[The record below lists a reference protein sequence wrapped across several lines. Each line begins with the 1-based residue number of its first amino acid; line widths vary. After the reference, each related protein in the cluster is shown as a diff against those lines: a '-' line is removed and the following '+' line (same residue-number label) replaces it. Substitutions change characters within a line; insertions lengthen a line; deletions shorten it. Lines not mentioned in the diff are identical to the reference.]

1 MSVNELRIHGVG
13 GSPGER
19 LLGLSHPDR
28 AVVVGEGYG
37 TVFLARR
44 ADRRVEGY
52 DWGGLT
58 SGSPW
63 QPLWVLLLPFTLVNV
78 AGWTH
83 PPFDAISPRRLRL
96 LRVLIHL
103 SAGLLTAT
111 WVCWLAIIA
120 VDHLGYQ
127 WLGGA
132 DGWLAGLA
140 ERGVASPRVVGA
152 SIGAAAVVLALWGL
166 GRIARTSRH
175 RFEGTHPAR
184 DGAPPRRWGPDE
196 DLTSRT
202 FFGHEAS
209 VDDALSWHVGVMVA
223 TGLVLLWVT
232 TVRFGED
239 RLLLG
244 HVFVVLGAAQLAA
257 VAAMLAVGWS
267 ARSGSAAGGGSAGGR
282 HGGGRHGG
290 GPSTGGDT
298 EVAGA
303 AAAELGNRPR
313 GLPAAAVT
321 LAIALTNGVFSGLA
335 LLAAN
340 LHGDHRPWGPELAL
354 MDGFVVTLIL
364 WAGLV
369 LGWVVRH
376 HRGGSAEDVPAR
388 SSDPA
393 AELDGLDEPQRRR
406 VAGLRGVA
414 AAGHDAARPL
424 TWFAWLFLA
433 SAAALGALRV
443 EPDGLTVWTWLPAP
457 QVAGPL
463 LSAAAWLLPLLV
475 IGTVALV
482 WRAARIDAL
491 RRGVG
496 ILWDVLTF
504 WPRRYHPLAVRPYT
518 ERAVPEFRARVDHHL
533 DVGDGLLVSAHSQ
546 GTVIAFAALLPLT
559 AEPEGAGAGE
569 VAGNGAYGAD
579 AADDATHA
587 DGATQAHGAGD
598 HTGRLGRVALL
609 TYGSPLRTLYGPVFP
624 AYAGPP
630 ARLALHAALTCGAGD
645 WRNLWRRTDPIGGPV
660 LCDGNPAHGVDIE
673 CPDPAVGPTAS
684 ELPEADD
691 DPEPLRRAWTEL
703 CGHSYFY
710 REQAYKDAVTE
721 LCARLGR
728 GGSPD

>member
-1 MSVNELRIHGVG
+1 MSVSELRIHGVG

-83 PPFDAISPRRLRL
+83 PPFDAISPLRLRL
-96 LRVLIHL
+96 LRGLIHL

-127 WLGGA
+127 WLGSA
-132 DGWLAGLA
+132 DGWLAGVADGGL
-140 ERGVASPRVVGA
+140 ASPPV
-152 SIGAAAVVLALWGL
+152 IGATIGAMVVVLVLWAL

-184 DGAPPRRWGPDE
+184 DGAPPRRWGRDE

-232 TVRFGED
+232 AARFGED

-267 ARSGSAAGGGSAGGR
+267 ARSRSATAK
-282 HGGGRHGG
+282 
-290 GPSTGGDT
+290 GGDT
-298 EVAGA
+298 EAAGA
-303 AAAELGNRPR
+303 IAAELGKRPR

-354 MDGFVVTLIL
+354 MDGFIVTLLL
-364 WAGLV
+364 WAVLV
-369 LGWVVRH
+369 TGWVVRH

-414 AAGHDAARPL
+414 AAGHDAARPV

-433 SAAALGALRV
+433 SAAGLGALRV
-443 EPDGLTVWTWLPAP
+443 EPDGLAVWTWLPAP

-475 IGTVALV
+475 LGTVGLV
-482 WRAARIDAL
+482 WRAARTDAL

-533 DVGDGLLVSAHSQ
+533 DVGEGLLVSAHSQ

-559 AEPEGAGAGE
+559 AEPEGADAGE
-569 VAGNGAYGAD
+569 VAGNGA
-579 AADDATHA
+579 
-587 DGATQAHGAGD
+587 DGATDAGGGARAAEVAGNGAAAGGSAGD
-598 HTGRLGRVALL
+598 RSGRLGRVALL
-609 TYGSPLRTLYGPVFP
+609 TYGSPLRTLYGPAFP
-624 AYAGPP
+624 AYAGLP
-630 ARLALHAALTCGAGD
+630 ARLSLHDALTSGAGE

-660 LCDGNPAHGVDIE
+660 LGDGDPTAEVDIE

-691 DPEPLRRAWTEL
+691 HPEPLRRAWTEL

-710 REQAYKDAVTE
+710 REQAYKDAVTD
-721 LCARLGR
+721 LCARLR
-728 GGSPD
+728 RDEVPSA